1 MNIHDPILERPN
13 HCETHGEFIAKCFMN
28 NHWTNCPT
36 CATEKHEQMARDAVI
51 AETRAK
57 TARLNAKINNAGI
70 PQRFISKTLS
80 SYVIDTNNDKQRA
93 IFAFC
98 TDYALDFETVRGT
111 GKSFMLLGSVG
122 TGKTHLSIGIAL
134 EIIKR
139 GHSAIFTSASK
150 MFRNVKETY
159 RNNGK
164 SEGEVLTIYTECD
177 LLIIDEVGVQR
188 GTDYEKD
195 IMFDVINERYENLKP
210 TIILSNLSV
219 DETKT
224 HLGERVFD
232 RLRENGGKAFLLNW
246 NSYRSIAEVL
256 NNTEG
261 LESCN

>member
-1 MNIHDPILERPN
+1 MIHEPILERPST
-13 HCETHGEFIAKCFMN
+13 CDTHGDFISKCYLLAI
-28 NHWTNCPT
+28 WTKCPT
-36 CATEKHEQMARDAVI
+36 CSKLKHEQQERDNAI
-51 AETRAK
+51 AEIRAK

-70 PQRFISKTLS
+70 PQRFVNKMLS
-80 SYVIDTNNDKQRA
+80 NYVIDTNNEKQRA

-98 TDYALDFETVRGT
+98 TDYALDFEKVKTT

-159 RNNGK
+159 RNQGK
-164 SEGEVLTIYTECD
+164 SEKEVLSVFTECD

-195 IMFDVINERYENLKP
+195 IMFDVINERYENLRP

-219 DETKT
+219 EETKA

-246 NSYRSIAEVL
+246 QSHRSIAEAV
-256 NNTEG
+256 NYQAIEFA
-261 LESCN
+261 S